1 LKKALFFLTA
11 AVLLAALAGI
21 TFYYWHLHTFYVV
34 TEDARIDGTIYRAG
48 PQIAGKLLEVS
59 AQEGD
64 FVRAGEIIAR
74 LDDTALAPGANLEL
88 ALIRAPVNGI
98 VLKKLGSAGE
108 VLGPGQ
114 PVAMLVDP
122 AGFYV
127 TANVEETKISRV
139 KPGQKVDLTVDAF
152 PDAKFAGRVVAIE
165 KATAATFSLLPQ
177 RSAAGKFT
185 KVVQHVPVKIAFT
198 EPLKRDLT
206 YGTSV
211 VARIHLR

>member
-1 LKKALFFLTA
+1 MPGSTA
-11 AVLLAALAGI
+11 PS
-21 TFYYWHLHTFYVV
+21 T
-34 TEDARIDGTIYRAG
+34 G
-48 PQIAGKLLEVS
+48 PVRKSPGGSWEKVN
-59 AQEGD
+59 AQKGNPVRTGD
-64 FVRAGEIIAR
+64 IIAR
-74 LDDTALAPGANLEL
+74 LDDAALPPGANLEL

-98 VLKKLGSAGE
+98 ILKKLGSSGE

-114 PVAMLVDP
+114 PVALLVDP
-122 AGFYV
+122 ASFYV

-139 KPGQKVDLTVDAF
+139 KPGQKVDLTVGAF

-185 KVVQHVPVKIAFT
+185 KVVQYVPVKISFT

-211 VARIHLR
+211 VARVHLR